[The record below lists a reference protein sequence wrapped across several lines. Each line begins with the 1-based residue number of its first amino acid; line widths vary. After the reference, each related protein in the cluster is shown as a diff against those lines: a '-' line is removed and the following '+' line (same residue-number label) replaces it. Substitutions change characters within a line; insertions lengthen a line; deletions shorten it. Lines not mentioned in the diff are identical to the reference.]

1 MKSNSFLVL
10 LLFLFGIASGQAQ
23 QKTSMSLH
31 DAVALALEKSNEVG
45 LASSKAT
52 TKKLEFEA
60 VKNNRYPDFKVSGQ
74 YMRLTNANIKQAG
87 KSSSS
92 TTTTSSTQSSDS
104 PKVNQLILGQANLN
118 LPLFSGFKLKNSIA
132 ASENVYEAEVSN
144 SAYTKEET
152 AMKVVEY
159 YADLYKAQKS
169 VELLKESLKSSEQ
182 RVTDF
187 KSLEENGVIARNDLL
202 KAQLQLSK
210 TQLSLEESEKN
221 VKILNYYLITLLKL
235 APETLIVVSPDN
247 IDPNLFSNSPK
258 SESEAL
264 QNRKDLEA
272 VRLLGKASDAQI
284 KVAKSGYYPSLAFVA
299 GYTALDLQNVVTV
312 SNAVNVGIGLSYN
325 VSSIFKNG
333 KEVAAAKSKAQEAK
347 QQEAILTDYIKL
359 EIVKA
364 KEEYELATKQ
374 DQVYSEAVVQ
384 ATENYRIVKDKYDNG
399 LSNTNDLLDAD
410 VEQLGSKINQAYA
423 KANVA
428 LKYYELLN
436 ASGQVLQSFNLTKN

>member
-1 MKSNSFLVL
+1 MKNNSFLVF
-10 LLFLFGIASGQAQ
+10 LLFLFGMTTSQAQ

-87 KSSSS
+87 KSNSA
-92 TTTTSSTQSSDS
+92 TTTTSSSQNSDS

-187 KSLEENGVIARNDLL
+187 KSLEENGIIARNDLL

-235 APETLIVVSPDN
+235 SPETLIVVSPDN
-247 IDPNLFSNSPK
+247 IDPNLFANTPK
-258 SESEAL
+258 TESEAL

-272 VRLLGKASDAQI
+272 VRLFGKASDAQI

-312 SNAVNVGIGLSYN
+312 GNAVNVGIGLSYN

-347 QQEAILTDYIKL
+347 QQEAMLTDYIKL

>member
-1 MKSNSFLVL
+1 MKNNSFLVF
-10 LLFLFGIASGQAQ
+10 LLFLFGMTTSQAQ

-87 KSSSS
+87 KSNSA
-92 TTTTSSTQSSDS
+92 TTTTSSSQNSDS

-187 KSLEENGVIARNDLL
+187 KSLEENGIIARNDLL

-235 APETLIVVSPDN
+235 SPETLIVVSPDN
-247 IDPNLFSNSPK
+247 IDPNLFANTPK
-258 SESEAL
+258 TESEAL

-272 VRLLGKASDAQI
+272 VRLFGKANDAQI

-312 SNAVNVGIGLSYN
+312 GNAVNVGIGLSYN

-347 QQEAILTDYIKL
+347 QQEAMLTDYIKL